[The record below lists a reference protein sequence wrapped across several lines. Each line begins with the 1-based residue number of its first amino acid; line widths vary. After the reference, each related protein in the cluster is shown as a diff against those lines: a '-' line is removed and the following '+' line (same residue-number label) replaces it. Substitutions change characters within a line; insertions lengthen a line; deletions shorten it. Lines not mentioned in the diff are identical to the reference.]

1 MLCNSS
7 PECDGKISSVRDKRT
22 SAAVSP
28 GSYWTAAFGAGGDV
42 HFTPWVPVLIRWNIK
57 SRDSRTQMETVAPI
71 PQEICHNFTFWALT
85 YLLVTTYRQIWQ
97 DPKSGLHG
105 DPHLH
110 FLFLLFHLSA
120 EGKAS
125 PTPPR
130 LLNLLAEMQRTWII
144 VRRNLRGETKAGT
157 GPGRAWWW
165 NLPPTPP
172 LPVIPDGDFNGGADE
187 AELFRKYLFAL
198 YDN

>member
-1 MLCNSS
+1 MERS
-7 PECDGKISSVRDKRT
+7 PLSETNAPLPQFLRVPIERLHLEPEVTSISRL
-22 SAAVSP
+22 
-28 GSYWTAAFGAGGDV
+28 GCLFWCE
-42 HFTPWVPVLIRWNIK
+42 IRWNIK